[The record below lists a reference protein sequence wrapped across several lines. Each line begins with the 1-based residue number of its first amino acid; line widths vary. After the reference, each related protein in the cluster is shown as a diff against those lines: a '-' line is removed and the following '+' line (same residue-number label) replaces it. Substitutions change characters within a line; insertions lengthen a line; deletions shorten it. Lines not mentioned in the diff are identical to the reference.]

1 MSLSLYKPNA
11 KNTGAGFS
19 FQIGLNHKTGE
30 SVLYVKA
37 IKQHSWDSTKK
48 QGYFQKNIGNPD
60 KNITIK
66 FNEYEI
72 GNLIY
77 SLRSRVEYTTFHT
90 FNDDKTII
98 KLAPWDR
105 KAKKSVKNEETG
117 AWEDEWITVPSHA
130 LSFNRNG
137 NQLFGITIDPG
148 EAATITEYLKVVLKR
163 IFHERADKQ
172 IRDIKKG
179 QNSTNSEDVP
189 F

>member
-11 KNTGAGFS
+11 KNTGSGFS
-19 FQIGLNHKTGE
+19 FQIGLNHKTQE

-37 IKQHSWDSTKK
+37 IKQHSWDSAKK

-66 FNEYEI
+66 FNEYEV
-72 GNLIY
+72 GNLIHSLASRTEY
-77 SLRSRVEYTTFHT
+77 STFHT
-90 FNDDKTII
+90 FNEDKTII
-98 KLAPWDR
+98 KMAPWDR

-117 AWEDEWITVPSHA
+117 EWEDQWITIPSNA

-137 NQLFGITIDPG
+137 NQLFGITIDSG
-148 EAATITEYLKVVLKR
+148 EAIAIIEYLKVVLRR
-163 IFHERADKQ
+163 IFNERADKQ
-172 IRDIKKG
+172 LKDIKKG
-179 QNSTNSEDVP
+179 QDLSKNKDAP